1 VISEILMFRTT
12 FLLLLVVASSP
23 AIGEQLYVEDKLV
36 LNVYAEAD
44 QGSAR
49 IATIETGDAV
59 DEIERVD
66 NFVHVRLADGRD
78 GWVGANY
85 LSADRPAIIKL
96 KEMQSM
102 GEAPNEPPKHLTDE
116 IARLKKQNSSLQGEI
131 GALQKKL
138 TAAETTV
145 AATAATPAVH
155 EPVEAPVEPP
165 AVVPATSTKRTY
177 VWVWMLAVAM
187 AGGGGFIA
195 GYQTLGHKV
204 RQRFGGVKVY

>member
-1 VISEILMFRTT
+1 MFRTT
-12 FLLLLVVASSP
+12 IMLMLGIGAPSAF
-23 AIGEQLYVEDKLV
+23 GEQLFVEDKLV
-36 LNVYAEAD
+36 LNVYAEPH

-59 DEIERVD
+59 DEIERAD
-66 NFVHVRLADGRD
+66 NFVHVRLEDGRE

-85 LSADRPAIIKL
+85 LSTERPAIIKL

-102 GEAPNEPPKHLTDE
+102 GASPSEPPKQLTDE
-116 IARLKKQNSSLQGEI
+116 IARLKKQNSSLQGEVV
-131 GALQKKL
+131 ALQKKL

-145 AATAATPAVH
+145 AATATTPAVH
-155 EPVEAPVEPP
+155 QEVEAPVEAPTIASPP
-165 AVVPATSTKRTY
+165 PKQRTY
-177 VWVWMLAVAM
+177 VWAWLLAVII
-187 AGGGGFIA
+187 AGGGGFVA